1 MEGNFSLQ
9 NIQAYSY
16 ISIRK
21 LMVELLRDIVL
32 KLSPFD
38 EGRRLTTQIG
48 CLYGIGCNDGIDDS
62 IIQIKD

>member
-9 NIQAYSY
+9 DPHAYSGS
-16 ISIRK
+16 SIRT

-38 EGRRLTTQIG
+38 EGRRLTTQID
-48 CLYGIGCNDGIDDS
+48 C
-62 IIQIKD
+62 